1 MMHPE
6 ANDINW
12 YVNYSAE
19 KKPPNNATLPTHP
32 AVIDWKVLSE
42 FMASI
47 MQSLHE
53 QYKQNL

>member
-32 AVIDWKVLSE
+32 AVIDWKV
-42 FMASI
+42 
-47 MQSLHE
+47 
-53 QYKQNL
+53 